1 MCKLFSL
8 GTGRNEPDSALK
20 TTVTAMI
27 HFGTQEGEA
36 PYILAWSSSP
46 GEFQQHPRQITTC
59 RVKVRFCAPPA
70 SFFCLAVD
78 TECFVWP
85 GCRTKRRHDNRDRQP
100 NYDYSRLRRGTHSNG
115 PARRRLRHGK
125 NHYQAHRHNHVPGR
139 NNVVGQYPGC
149 AGSNTFASATFPQ
162 TFRNARS
169 HHQPTR
175 LRRAYGRPEWGW
187 CSGPAYLWRAG
198 KHPSAGA
205 DLCQ

>member
-1 MCKLFSL
+1 MCKLFSQ

-20 TTVTAMI
+20 TSVTAMI
-27 HFGTQEGEA
+27 HFGTQKWGSA
-36 PYILAWSSSP
+36 LYTRLVLVPRRIPAT
-46 GEFQQHPRQITTC
+46 PRQITTC

-85 GCRTKRRHDNRDRQP
+85 RCRTKRRHDNRDRQP

-125 NHYQAHRHNHVPGR
+125 NHYQAHRHDHVPGR
-139 NNVVGQYPGC
+139 NYVVGQYPGC
-149 AGSNTFASATFPQ
+149 AGVEHLCQRDVSADFW
-162 TFRNARS
+162 NARS
-169 HHQPTR
+169 YHQPTC